1 MPLFDGGPVGKEQM
15 FFLHSMPDVIT
26 GGTLIQ
32 KGIYWGGDFDVVI
45 DLIKTKQITETDI
58 RFFIGYSGWGEGQL
72 AEELASKKNARTRG
86 GSRML
91 LSEARVNAQEGLSS
105 GTTLG

>member
-1 MPLFDGGPVGKEQM
+1 MAKVVPGGKPRPDTDGGLTNMIDVFGGQAAADMRAKSAASVGDPNLM
-15 FFLHSMPDVIT
+15 
-26 GGTLIQ
+26 
-32 KGIYWGGDFDVVI
+32 
-45 DLIKTKQITETDI
+45 
-58 RFFIGYSGWGEGQL
+58 L
-72 AEELASKKNARTRG
+72 AEELAGKKNARLRG

>member
-1 MPLFDGGPVGKEQM
+1 MGKVVGGAPKSAATANMVAENNPGKM
-15 FFLHSMPDVIT
+15 IMT
-26 GGTLIQ
+26 GF
-32 KGIYWGGDFDVVI
+32 GIEGK
-45 DLIKTKQITETDI
+45 DL
-58 RFFIGYSGWGEGQL
+58 SAQL
-72 AEELASKKNARTRG
+72 AEELAAKKNARTRG